1 MPIQEA
7 YSVWTDNPTEP
18 ESYRVYL
25 FQDSFDDDTPEAVAF
40 RDTIRNASLRCA
52 TCALNGKQGCRA
64 FKCNDGETNRFA
76 EALSFD
82 GGIYRYAEGGDEYE
96 STPDSEATA
105 AWRGFLNATRN
116 AKSRDEVQTALDAF
130 AGFSDDQIAVQWANI
145 EAQLFCD
152 SAFPVANSP
161 WEAELRK
168 LVFEAEKLEQY
179 AEARS
184 TEAKDA
190 RKRAAAIRENI
201 STIIAQGSA
210 NFQPSEA
217 LIEWGEQ
224 NGT

>member
-1 MPIQEA
+1 MSNQESFA
-7 YSVWTDNPTEP
+7 VWVDNPIEP
-18 ESYRVYL
+18 ESYKVYC

-52 TCALNGKQGCRA
+52 TCALNGKQGCKA
-64 FKCNDGETNRFA
+64 FNCKDGEFNRFA
-76 EALSFD
+76 EAMRFD
-82 GGIYRYAEGGDEYE
+82 GGVYRYVDGGDEY
-96 STPDSEATA
+96 TDCNDLDLIA

-116 AKSRDEVQTALDAF
+116 SKSRDEVKAALDAF
-130 AGFSDDQIAVQWANI
+130 IGYCDDQIAVQWANI
-145 EAQLFCD
+145 EAQLFCE

-179 AEARS
+179 ADAKA

-190 RKRAAAIRENI
+190 RKRAASIRENI
-201 STIIAQGSA
+201 SSLIAQGSA

>member
-7 YSVWTDNPTEP
+7 YSVWTENPVEP

-25 FQDSFDDDTPEAVAF
+25 FQDSFDDETPEAVAF

-64 FKCNDGETNRFA
+64 FKCNDGEINRFA

-82 GGIYRYAEGGDEYE
+82 GGVYRYAEGGDEYE
-96 STPDSEATA
+96 STPDSEQVA

-190 RKRAAAIRENI
+190 KKRAAAIRENI
-201 STIIAQGSA
+201 SSLIAQGSA